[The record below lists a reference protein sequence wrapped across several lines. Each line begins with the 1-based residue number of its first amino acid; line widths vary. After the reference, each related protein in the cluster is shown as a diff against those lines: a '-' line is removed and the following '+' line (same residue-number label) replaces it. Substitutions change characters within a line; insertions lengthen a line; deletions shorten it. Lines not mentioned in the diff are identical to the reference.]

1 MKIMQATLKSI
12 LAGLKSR
19 LAGSNYQYG
28 TCPWAKT
35 AATPGYPPPHM
46 YIHAHRFTSLIFF
59 SLLTARA
66 PTTSSTCA
74 PHSGNMF
81 AGKRILGG
89 IFLPNVSFSQ
99 HSPHR
104 YNLTCTSGCEAR
116 NDTLSAPVGGASV
129 WNGTVGLS
137 FRKPAEPKNSMK
149 PETPNTIVQ
158 ILCERFPSAHGQIS
172 KKYFPSM
179 LMPPWERGDTWEC
192 FYISY
197 IYIGKIKNIPKP
209 KYLSRIYKLWFP
221 KIYRQNRQ
229 FSQVQRGVIIF
240 CKAVQEIA

>member
-1 MKIMQATLKSI
+1 MEPALEPKQLQPQGI
-12 LAGLKSR
+12 
-19 LAGSNYQYG
+19 
-28 TCPWAKT
+28 
-35 AATPGYPPPHM
+35 PPPP
-46 YIHAHRFTSLIFF
+46 YVIHAHRFTSLIFF

-129 WNGTVGLS
+129 GNGTVGLS
-137 FRKPAEPKNSMK
+137 FRKPAGPKNSMK

-179 LMPPWERGDTWEC
+179 LMPPWERGDTWES
-192 FYISY
+192 FYISYIY

>member
-1 MKIMQATLKSI
+1 MEPALEPKQLQPQGI
-12 LAGLKSR
+12 
-19 LAGSNYQYG
+19 
-28 TCPWAKT
+28 
-35 AATPGYPPPHM
+35 PPPP
-46 YIHAHRFTSLIFF
+46 YVIHAHRFTSLIFF

-104 YNLTCTSGCEAR
+104 YNLTCTSGYEAR

-149 PETPNTIVQ
+149 PETPNTIVPNSLWALSVSTRPDLKE
-158 ILCERFPSAHGQIS
+158 ILSIDANAPMRARRYLGKFL
-172 KKYFPSM
+172 YFI
-179 LMPPWERGDTWEC
+179 
-192 FYISY
+192 YY
-197 IYIGKIKNIPKP
+197 IYIIYILEKSKNIPKP

-221 KIYRQNRQ
+221 KIYHQNRQ

-240 CKAVQEIA
+240 CKAVQEIALAKTWSSGKQLH